1 MAKATPAVPTYT
13 QEQLDIAVLKNTNDG
28 VLRTLSD
35 IKSEIK
41 SQFPLVIGLIL
52 GIYGMITAAAFAK
65 IMGMV

>member
-1 MAKATPAVPTYT
+1 MAKAIPTYT

-41 SQFPLVIGLIL
+41 SQFHLVIGLIL

-65 IMGMV
+65 IMGMI